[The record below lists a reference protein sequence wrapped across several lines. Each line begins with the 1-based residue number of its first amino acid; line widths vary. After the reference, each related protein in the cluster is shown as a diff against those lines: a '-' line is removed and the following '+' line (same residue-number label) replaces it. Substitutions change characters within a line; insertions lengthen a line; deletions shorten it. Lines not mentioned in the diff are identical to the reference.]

1 MIFQQGARTRE
12 LATVALAKIEAHED
26 RCTERWTEV
35 KEMLRTMARQRET
48 DLATRRAANNRLLW
62 LLISC
67 AMGIGM
73 LIIKETL
80 LHGLIPHS

>member
-1 MIFQQGARTRE
+1 MIFQRGSSTRE
-12 LATVALAKIEAHED
+12 LATVALTKIEAHEE
-26 RCTERWTEV
+26 RCSERWSEV
-35 KEMLRTMARQRET
+35 KEMLRTMARQREA